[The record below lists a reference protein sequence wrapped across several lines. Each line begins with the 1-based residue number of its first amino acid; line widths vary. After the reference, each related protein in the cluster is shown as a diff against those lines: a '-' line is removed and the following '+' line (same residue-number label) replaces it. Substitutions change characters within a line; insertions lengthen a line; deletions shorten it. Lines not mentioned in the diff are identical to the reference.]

1 MKALFT
7 LFFSIMFLTK
17 VFSQPCIE
25 KKSYKIN
32 NVFVY
37 VDSRKMG
44 YPFLVNVRT
53 DTSKIYLILDTP
65 QGEKE
70 IVINIENAEKCYKA
84 DSLNYSAVFT
94 GTIKNEDFETSN
106 GNDPV
111 TTTVIFEKKG
121 SKYYLKMLLP
131 QFQNSEFE
139 IFMQEK
145 SPKNEAKK
153 N

>member
-44 YPFLVNVRT
+44 YPFQVNVRT

-70 IVINIENAEKCYKA
+70 IVI
-84 DSLNYSAVFT
+84 
-94 GTIKNEDFETSN
+94 
-106 GNDPV
+106 
-111 TTTVIFEKKG
+111 
-121 SKYYLKMLLP
+121 KM
-131 QFQNSEFE
+131 
-139 IFMQEK
+139 
-145 SPKNEAKK
+145 PKNAIKLTA
-153 N
+153 